1 MGIEQKKR
9 ESDFFLI
16 AIIKFHKMSAKSS
29 TESQLIAEESKDQV
43 CELEPKIQTRRAAP
57 RIKIIQVDEEP
68 SSSKTSTATTKQPI
82 KTPAAKKFDD
92 DALSQRVQ
100 RFLSI
105 VDIPPEEVTF
115 AAQNYDKVIARHR
128 AASETQKIIEDED
141 TLHSAD
147 ARGRKVSLFKGQQQK
162 SGLSRPGAA
171 AYKIGLS
178 QEAKSRII
186 KEIIANYDQER
197 FLDQFRS
204 TSIAEVK
211 LEKKY
216 KRSIIR

>member
-1 MGIEQKKR
+1 
-9 ESDFFLI
+9 
-16 AIIKFHKMSAKSS
+16 MSAKSS
-29 TESQLIAEESKDQV
+29 TDSQLIAEESKDQV

-57 RIKIIQVDEEP
+57 RIKIIKVDEEP
-68 SSSKTSTATTKQPI
+68 SSSKTSTTKQPI

-141 TLHSAD
+141 ALHSAD

-178 QEAKSRII
+178 QEAKSKII

>member
-1 MGIEQKKR
+1 
-9 ESDFFLI
+9 
-16 AIIKFHKMSAKSS
+16 MSAKSS
-29 TESQLIAEESKDQV
+29 TDSQLIAEESKDQV

-68 SSSKTSTATTKQPI
+68 SSSKTSKTSTAATKQPI

-216 KRSIIR
+216 KRSIIRWMRKSNKIFQFLV